1 MKRVFI
7 TGMSGTGKST
17 VIGRL
22 AALGHRAVDTD
33 GDEYFELVEPD
44 ASMRARFGDEKDWRW
59 REDRIAALLDADGVP
74 ALFLSGTSSNQS
86 KFYPRFDHVVL
97 LSAPERVILE
107 RLRARTTNRYAKDPQ
122 ELARELR
129 LRAIV
134 GPMLRRGADVE
145 IDTSAPLEAV
155 VARIVGLVS

>member
-17 VIGRL
+17 VITRL

-44 ASMRARFGDEKDWRW
+44 ASMRARFGGEKDWRW
-59 REDRIAALLDADGVP
+59 REDRIAALLDADDVP

-97 LSAPERVILE
+97 LSAPEPVILE
-107 RLRARTTNRYAKDPQ
+107 RLRTRTTNRYAKDPQ

-145 IDTSAPLEAV
+145 IDTSAPLEEV
-155 VARIVGLVS
+155 VARIAGLVS